1 MKTVDKLL
9 TEKMMTLVRCNTQ
22 AQGQEMADALVDAGV
37 KVIEI
42 TLTTPGALKIIEKL
56 LKNKDLLV
64 GAGTVRTA
72 KDVKKV
78 EAIGGRFIVSPDTN
92 EDVIAAT
99 KKLKLVSMPG
109 VSTPTEV
116 GIAVDAGAEEKYHAG
131 VFANQ
136 PAEEGTGFSDETLIS
151 IAESSGI
158 TGDALTTFNDCL
170 ASEKYAGWVANSYA
184 AFDSAGVSSTPT
196 GLLNG
201 TELSGDVLFDPI
213 QLTAAIEAAAKS

>member
-9 TEKMMTLVRCNTQ
+9 AEKMMTLVRCNTQ

-64 GAGTVRTA
+64 GAGTVRTV

-78 EAIGGRFIVSPDTN
+78 EAIGARFIVSPDTN
-92 EDVIAAT
+92 EDVITAT

-116 GIAVDAGAEEKYHAG
+116 GIAVDAGADILKLFPASVLGPAHLKSIREPFPNNRWCPTAG
-131 VFANQ
+131 V
-136 PAEEGTGFSDETLIS
+136 TLES
-151 IAESSGI
+151 IPKWFEAGADLV
-158 TGDALTTFNDCL
+158 GLGGPLTKDG
-170 ASEKYAGWVANSYA
+170 A
-184 AFDSAGVSSTPT
+184 AGVRK
-196 GLLNG
+196 N
-201 TELSGDVLFDPI
+201 VLAFRSAMD
-213 QLTAAIEAAAKS
+213 QASKVVYQHEVSQ

>member
-22 AQGQEMADALVDAGV
+22 DEGQEMADALVDAGV

-92 EDVIAAT
+92 EEVIAAT

-116 GIAVDAGAEEKYHAG
+116 GIAIDAGADILKLFPASVLGPAHLKSIREPFPNNRWCPTAG
-131 VFANQ
+131 V
-136 PAEEGTGFSDETLIS
+136 TLES
-151 IAESSGI
+151 IPKWFEAGADLV
-158 TGDALTTFNDCL
+158 GLGGPLTKDG
-170 ASEKYAGWVANSYA
+170 A
-184 AFDSAGVSSTPT
+184 AGVRK
-196 GLLNG
+196 N
-201 TELSGDVLFDPI
+201 VLAFRS
-213 QLTAAIEAAAKS
+213 AIEAASKVVYQHEVSQ

>member
-9 TEKMMTLVRCNTQ
+9 AEKMMTLVRCNTQ
-22 AQGQEMADALVDAGV
+22 TEGQEMADALVEAGV

-42 TLTTPGALKIIEKL
+42 TLTTPGALKIIEKI

-64 GAGTVRTA
+64 GAGTVRTV

-78 EAIGGRFIVSPDTN
+78 EAVGARFIVSPDTN

-116 GIAVDAGAEEKYHAG
+116 GIAVDAGADILKLFPASVLGPAHLKSIREPFPNNRWCPTAG
-131 VFANQ
+131 V
-136 PAEEGTGFSDETLIS
+136 TLES
-151 IAESSGI
+151 IPKWFEAGADLV
-158 TGDALTTFNDCL
+158 GLGGPLTKDG
-170 ASEKYAGWVANSYA
+170 A
-184 AFDSAGVSSTPT
+184 AGVRK
-196 GLLNG
+196 N
-201 TELSGDVLFDPI
+201 VLAFRS
-213 QLTAAIEAAAKS
+213 AIDQASKVVYQHEVSQ

>member
-1 MKTVDKLL
+1 MKTIDKLL
-9 TEKMMTLVRCNTQ
+9 SEKMMTLVRSNSQSEGQ
-22 AQGQEMADALVDAGV
+22 AMADALVEAGV

-64 GAGTVRTA
+64 GAGTVRTV

-78 EAIGGRFIVSPDTN
+78 EDVGASFIVSPDTN

-116 GIAVDAGAEEKYHAG
+116 AIAEESGADILKLFPAAILGPAHLKMIREPFPNNRWCPTAGITLESIPKWFEAGADLVGLGGPLTKDG
-131 VFANQ
+131 
-136 PAEEGTGFSDETLIS
+136 IS
-151 IAESSGI
+151 
-158 TGDALTTFNDCL
+158 
-170 ASEKYAGWVANSYA
+170 
-184 AFDSAGVSSTPT
+184 GVSK
-196 GLLNG
+196 N
-201 TELSGDVLFDPI
+201 VLAFRS
-213 QLTAAIEAAAKS
+213 AINEASKVVYRHEISQ

>member
-1 MKTVDKLL
+1 MKTVNKLL
-9 TEKMMTLVRCNTQ
+9 SEKMMTLVRCNTQ
-22 AQGQEMADALVDAGV
+22 DEGQEMADALVDAGV

-42 TLTTPGALKIIEKL
+42 TLTTPGALKIIERL

-116 GIAVDAGAEEKYHAG
+116 GIAVDAGADILKLFPASVLGPAHLKSIREPFPNNRWCPTAG
-131 VFANQ
+131 V
-136 PAEEGTGFSDETLIS
+136 TLES
-151 IAESSGI
+151 IPKWFEAGADLV
-158 TGDALTTFNDCL
+158 GLGGPLTKDG
-170 ASEKYAGWVANSYA
+170 A
-184 AFDSAGVSSTPT
+184 AGVRK
-196 GLLNG
+196 N
-201 TELSGDVLFDPI
+201 VLAFRSAID
-213 QLTAAIEAAAKS
+213 AASKVVYQHEISQ

>member
-64 GAGTVRTA
+64 GAGTVRTV

-78 EAIGGRFIVSPDTN
+78 ESIGARFIVSPDTN
-92 EDVIAAT
+92 EDVITAT

-116 GIAVDAGAEEKYHAG
+116 GIAVDAGADILKLFPASVLGPAHLKSIREPFPNNRWCPTAG
-131 VFANQ
+131 V
-136 PAEEGTGFSDETLIS
+136 TLES
-151 IAESSGI
+151 IPKWFEAGADLV
-158 TGDALTTFNDCL
+158 GLGGPLTKDG
-170 ASEKYAGWVANSYA
+170 A
-184 AFDSAGVSSTPT
+184 AGVRK
-196 GLLNG
+196 N
-201 TELSGDVLFDPI
+201 VLAFR
-213 QLTAAIEAAAKS
+213 TAIDQASKVVYKHEVSQ

>member
-1 MKTVDKLL
+1 MKTVDNLL
-9 TEKMMTLVRCNTQ
+9 AEKMMTLVRCNTQ

-64 GAGTVRTA
+64 GAGTVRTV

-78 EAIGGRFIVSPDTN
+78 EAIGARFIVSPDTN
-92 EDVIAAT
+92 EDVITAT

-116 GIAVDAGAEEKYHAG
+116 GIAVDAGADILKLFPASVLGPAHLKSIREPFPNNRWCPTAG
-131 VFANQ
+131 V
-136 PAEEGTGFSDETLIS
+136 TLES
-151 IAESSGI
+151 IPKWFEAGADLV
-158 TGDALTTFNDCL
+158 GLGGPLTKDG
-170 ASEKYAGWVANSYA
+170 A
-184 AFDSAGVSSTPT
+184 AGVRK
-196 GLLNG
+196 N
-201 TELSGDVLFDPI
+201 VLAFRS
-213 QLTAAIEAAAKS
+213 AIDQASKVVDQHEVSQ

>member
-9 TEKMMTLVRCNTQ
+9 AEKMMTLVRCNTQ

-64 GAGTVRTA
+64 GAGTVRTV

-78 EAIGGRFIVSPDTN
+78 EAIGARFIVSPDTN
-92 EDVIAAT
+92 QDVIAAT

-116 GIAVDAGAEEKYHAG
+116 GIAVDAGADILKLFPASVLGPAHLKSIREPFPNNRWCPTAG
-131 VFANQ
+131 V
-136 PAEEGTGFSDETLIS
+136 TLES
-151 IAESSGI
+151 IPKWFEAGADLV
-158 TGDALTTFNDCL
+158 GLGGPLTKDG
-170 ASEKYAGWVANSYA
+170 A
-184 AFDSAGVSSTPT
+184 AGVRK
-196 GLLNG
+196 N
-201 TELSGDVLFDPI
+201 VLAFRS
-213 QLTAAIEAAAKS
+213 AIDQASKVVYQHEVSQ

>member
-9 TEKMMTLVRCNTQ
+9 SEKMMTLVRCNTQ
-22 AQGQEMADALVDAGV
+22 AEGQEMADALVDAGV

-92 EDVIAAT
+92 EEVIAAT

-116 GIAVDAGAEEKYHAG
+116 GIAIDAGVLGPAHLKSIREPFPNNRWCPTAG
-131 VFANQ
+131 V
-136 PAEEGTGFSDETLIS
+136 TLES
-151 IAESSGI
+151 IPKWFEAGADLV
-158 TGDALTTFNDCL
+158 GLGGPLTKDG
-170 ASEKYAGWVANSYA
+170 A
-184 AFDSAGVSSTPT
+184 AGVRK
-196 GLLNG
+196 N
-201 TELSGDVLFDPI
+201 VLAFRS
-213 QLTAAIEAAAKS
+213 AIEAASKVVYQHEVSQ

>member
-9 TEKMMTLVRCNTQ
+9 AEKMMTLVRCNTQ
-22 AQGQEMADALVDAGV
+22 TEGQEMADALVEAGV
-37 KVIEI
+37 KIIEI

-64 GAGTVRTA
+64 GAGTVRTV

-78 EAIGGRFIVSPDTN
+78 EAIGARFIVSPDTN

-116 GIAVDAGAEEKYHAG
+116 GIAVDAGADILKLFPASVLGPAHLKSIREPFPNNRWCPTAG
-131 VFANQ
+131 V
-136 PAEEGTGFSDETLIS
+136 TLES
-151 IAESSGI
+151 IPKWFEAGADLV
-158 TGDALTTFNDCL
+158 GLGGPLTKDG
-170 ASEKYAGWVANSYA
+170 A
-184 AFDSAGVSSTPT
+184 AGVRK
-196 GLLNG
+196 N
-201 TELSGDVLFDPI
+201 VLAFRS
-213 QLTAAIEAAAKS
+213 AIDQASKVVYQHEVSQ

>member
-1 MKTVDKLL
+1 MKTIDKLL
-9 TEKMMTLVRCNTQ
+9 SEKMMTLVRSNSQSEGQ
-22 AQGQEMADALVDAGV
+22 AMADALVEAGV

-64 GAGTVRTA
+64 GAGTVRTV

-78 EAIGGRFIVSPDTN
+78 EDVGASFIVSPDTN

-116 GIAVDAGAEEKYHAG
+116 AIAEESGADILKLFPAAILGPAHLKMIREPFPNNRWCPTAGITLESIPKWFEAGADLVG
-131 VFANQ
+131 LGG
-136 PAEEGTGFSDETLIS
+136 P
-151 IAESSGI
+151 
-158 TGDALTTFNDCL
+158 LTKD
-170 ASEKYAGWVANSYA
+170 
-184 AFDSAGVSSTPT
+184 GVSGVSK
-196 GLLNG
+196 N
-201 TELSGDVLFDPI
+201 VLAFR
-213 QLTAAIEAAAKS
+213 TAINEASKVVYRHEISQ

>member
-9 TEKMMTLVRCNTQ
+9 AEKMMTLVRCNTQ
-22 AQGQEMADALVDAGV
+22 AEGQEMADALVDAGV

-64 GAGTVRTA
+64 GAGTVRTV

-78 EAIGGRFIVSPDTN
+78 EAIGARFIVSPDTN
-92 EDVIAAT
+92 EDVITAT

-116 GIAVDAGAEEKYHAG
+116 GIAVDAGADILKLFPASVLGPAHLKSIREPFPNNRWCPTAG
-131 VFANQ
+131 V
-136 PAEEGTGFSDETLIS
+136 TLES
-151 IAESSGI
+151 IPKWFEAGADLV
-158 TGDALTTFNDCL
+158 GLGGPLTKDG
-170 ASEKYAGWVANSYA
+170 A
-184 AFDSAGVSSTPT
+184 AGVRK
-196 GLLNG
+196 N
-201 TELSGDVLFDPI
+201 VLAFRS
-213 QLTAAIEAAAKS
+213 AIDQASKVVYQHEVSQ

>member
-9 TEKMMTLVRCNTQ
+9 AEKMMTLVRCNTQ
-22 AQGQEMADALVDAGV
+22 AQGQEMADVLVDAGV

-64 GAGTVRTA
+64 GAGTVRTV

-78 EAIGGRFIVSPDTN
+78 EAIGARFIVSPDTN
-92 EDVIAAT
+92 EDVITAT

-116 GIAVDAGAEEKYHAG
+116 GIAVDAGADILKLFPASVLGPAHLKSIREPFPNNRWCPTAGITLESIPKWFEAGADLVGLGGPLTKDGAAG
-131 VFANQ
+131 VRKNV
-136 PAEEGTGFSDETLIS
+136 
-151 IAESSGI
+151 
-158 TGDALTTFNDCL
+158 L
-170 ASEKYAGWVANSYA
+170 A
-184 AFDSAGVSSTPT
+184 FRSAIDQASKVVYQHEVS
-196 GLLNG
+196 
-201 TELSGDVLFDPI
+201 
-213 QLTAAIEAAAKS
+213 Q

>member
-9 TEKMMTLVRCNTQ
+9 AEKMMTLVRCNTQ

-64 GAGTVRTA
+64 GAGTVRTV

-78 EAIGGRFIVSPDTN
+78 ESIGARFIVSPYTN
-92 EDVIAAT
+92 EDVITAT

-116 GIAVDAGAEEKYHAG
+116 GIAVDAGADILKLFPASVLGPAHLKSIREPFPNNRWCPTAG
-131 VFANQ
+131 V
-136 PAEEGTGFSDETLIS
+136 TLES
-151 IAESSGI
+151 IPKWFEAGADLV
-158 TGDALTTFNDCL
+158 GLGGPLTKDG
-170 ASEKYAGWVANSYA
+170 A
-184 AFDSAGVSSTPT
+184 AGVRK
-196 GLLNG
+196 N
-201 TELSGDVLFDPI
+201 VLAFR
-213 QLTAAIEAAAKS
+213 TAIDQASKVVYKHEVSQ

>member
-9 TEKMMTLVRCNTQ
+9 AEKMMTLVRCNTQ
-22 AQGQEMADALVDAGV
+22 AQGQEMANALVDAGV

-64 GAGTVRTA
+64 GAGTVRTV

-78 EAIGGRFIVSPDTN
+78 EAIGARFIVSPDTN
-92 EDVIAAT
+92 EDVITAT

-116 GIAVDAGAEEKYHAG
+116 GIAVDAGADILKLFPASVLGPAHLKSIREPFPNNRWCPTAG
-131 VFANQ
+131 V
-136 PAEEGTGFSDETLIS
+136 TLES
-151 IAESSGI
+151 IPKWFEAGADLV
-158 TGDALTTFNDCL
+158 GLGGPLTKDG
-170 ASEKYAGWVANSYA
+170 A
-184 AFDSAGVSSTPT
+184 AGVRK
-196 GLLNG
+196 N
-201 TELSGDVLFDPI
+201 VLAFRS
-213 QLTAAIEAAAKS
+213 AIDQASKVVYQHEVSQ

>member
-9 TEKMMTLVRCNTQ
+9 AEKMMTLVRCNTQ

-64 GAGTVRTA
+64 GAGTVRTV

-78 EAIGGRFIVSPDTN
+78 EAIGARFIVSPDTN
-92 EDVIAAT
+92 EDVITAT

-116 GIAVDAGAEEKYHAG
+116 GIAVDAGADILKLFPASVLGPAHLKSIREPFPNNRWCPTAG
-131 VFANQ
+131 VTLESIPKWFEAGADLVGLGG
-136 PAEEGTGFSDETLIS
+136 PLTKDGT
-151 IAESSGI
+151 
-158 TGDALTTFNDCL
+158 
-170 ASEKYAGWVANSYA
+170 
-184 AFDSAGVSSTPT
+184 AGVRK
-196 GLLNG
+196 N
-201 TELSGDVLFDPI
+201 VLAFRS
-213 QLTAAIEAAAKS
+213 AIDQASKVVYQHEVSL

>member
-1 MKTVDKLL
+1 MKTVNKLL
-9 TEKMMTLVRCNTQ
+9 SEKMMTLVRCNTQ
-22 AQGQEMADALVDAGV
+22 AEGQEMADALVDAGV

-92 EDVIAAT
+92 EEVIAAT

-116 GIAVDAGAEEKYHAG
+116 GIAIDAGADILKLFPASVLGPAHLKSIREPFPNNRWCPTAG
-131 VFANQ
+131 V
-136 PAEEGTGFSDETLIS
+136 TLES
-151 IAESSGI
+151 IPKWFEAGADLV
-158 TGDALTTFNDCL
+158 GLGGPLTKDG
-170 ASEKYAGWVANSYA
+170 A
-184 AFDSAGVSSTPT
+184 AGVRK
-196 GLLNG
+196 N
-201 TELSGDVLFDPI
+201 VLAFRS
-213 QLTAAIEAAAKS
+213 AIEAASKVVYQHEVSQ

>member
-1 MKTVDKLL
+1 MKTIDKLL
-9 TEKMMTLVRCNTQ
+9 SEKMMTLVRSKSQSEGQ
-22 AQGQEMADALVDAGV
+22 AMADALVEAGV

-64 GAGTVRTA
+64 GAGTVRTV

-78 EAIGGRFIVSPDTN
+78 EDVGASFIVSPDTN

-116 GIAVDAGAEEKYHAG
+116 AIAEESGADILKLFPATILGPAHLKMIREPFPNNRWCPTAGITLESIPKWFEAGADLVGLGGPLTKDG
-131 VFANQ
+131 
-136 PAEEGTGFSDETLIS
+136 IS
-151 IAESSGI
+151 
-158 TGDALTTFNDCL
+158 
-170 ASEKYAGWVANSYA
+170 
-184 AFDSAGVSSTPT
+184 GVSK
-196 GLLNG
+196 N
-201 TELSGDVLFDPI
+201 VLAFRN
-213 QLTAAIEAAAKS
+213 AINEASKVVYRHEISQ

>member
-1 MKTVDKLL
+1 VKTVDKLL
-9 TEKMMTLVRCNTQ
+9 SEKMMTLVRSNSQSEGQ
-22 AQGQEMADALVDAGV
+22 AMADALVEAGV

-64 GAGTVRTA
+64 GAGTVRTV

-78 EAIGGRFIVSPDTN
+78 EDVGASFIVSPDTN

-116 GIAVDAGAEEKYHAG
+116 AIAEESGADILKLFPATILGPAHLKMIREPFPNNRWCPTAGITLESIPKWFEAGADLVGLGGPLTKDG
-131 VFANQ
+131 
-136 PAEEGTGFSDETLIS
+136 IS
-151 IAESSGI
+151 
-158 TGDALTTFNDCL
+158 
-170 ASEKYAGWVANSYA
+170 
-184 AFDSAGVSSTPT
+184 GVSK
-196 GLLNG
+196 N
-201 TELSGDVLFDPI
+201 VLAFR
-213 QLTAAIEAAAKS
+213 TAINEASKVVYRHEISQ

>member
-116 GIAVDAGAEEKYHAG
+116 GIAVDAGADILKLFPASVLGPAHLKSIREPFPNNRWCPTAG
-131 VFANQ
+131 V
-136 PAEEGTGFSDETLIS
+136 TLES
-151 IAESSGI
+151 IPKWFEAGADLV
-158 TGDALTTFNDCL
+158 GLGGPLTKDG
-170 ASEKYAGWVANSYA
+170 A
-184 AFDSAGVSSTPT
+184 AGVRK
-196 GLLNG
+196 N
-201 TELSGDVLFDPI
+201 VLAFRS
-213 QLTAAIEAAAKS
+213 AIDQASKVVYQHEVSQ